1 MVLVVGQKR
10 SLLLALVL
18 GAAGVVQAQEQVGQ
32 PPLGVQPPLDS
43 LQALLPNAL
52 KVKGTR
58 PKSNPGVIPPAAT
71 TLPPE
76 LDSLNSPP
84 SLALPT
90 KPEQVR
96 INDLRPLGLKE
107 VERLAEVNNPFLKSI
122 AMQVE
127 EAKSNL
133 RAQISAWYP
142 TLSLSTGSFPTRT
155 FGSRTQNYGGASLT
169 PNNPYDSPAPKT
181 QTQTYG
187 AVAGLNFNWD
197 LINPQRVPQIAA
209 ARDSYEKAKNQY
221 LIALRDLRLQ
231 TAQTYF
237 GLQNADDQVRIGK
250 SSVQSSLVSLRDAR
264 ARFQAGVATKLDVME
279 AETQLARDQQVL
291 TNGLSEQAKARRQ
304 LARILA
310 LPQTVTPTAKD
321 PSVVLGVWQPSLQES
336 IVAAY
341 AFREE
346 LDNII
351 LDISVA
357 NSNANSA
364 LGNVQPFL
372 SIVSTSGWDKTFGE
386 ANVYGPANMGLVV
399 ENLRETIGMNLRW
412 NIFDGGR
419 SAAQARQQ
427 RQLAKENTFKFADQR
442 DKLRF
447 EVEESY
453 FNLQAQVRN
462 LITLSRQVL
471 STRESLRLARL
482 RFQAGVGTQRN
493 VVDTQ
498 RDLTQAEVSYSNAVS
513 QYNTFMAQLQRRTGL
528 DQVLRCVPPR
538 LPAEPPAKDS
548 LTDIPVLPVPTDSPC
563 VIQKVS
569 KSL

>member
-1 MVLVVGQKR
+1 VVLVVGQKR

-18 GAAGVVQAQEQVGQ
+18 GAAGVAQAQEQLSQ
-32 PPLGVQPPLDS
+32 PPLDVQPPLDS
-43 LQALLPNAL
+43 VQAPLPNAL

-71 TLPPE
+71 TLPPDLE
-76 LDSLNSPP
+76 SLNAPP

-107 VERLAEVNNPFLKSI
+107 VERLAEVNNPSLKSI

-155 FGSRTQNYGGASLT
+155 FGSRTQNYGGSSLDI
-169 PNNPYDSPAPKT
+169 NNQYDSPDPVT

-187 AVAGLNFNWD
+187 AVAALNFNWD

-209 ARDSYEKAKNQY
+209 ARDQFEKAKNQY

-237 GLQNADDQVRIGK
+237 SLQNADDQVRIGK
-250 SSVQSSLVSLRDAR
+250 SSVRSSLVSLRDAR

-310 LPQTVTPTAKD
+310 LPQTVTPAAKD
-321 PSVVLGVWQPSLQES
+321 PSMVLGVWQPSLQES

-386 ANVYGPANMGLVV
+386 FNSYGPANMGLVV

-442 DKLRF
+442 DKLRY

-498 RDLTQAEVSYSNAVS
+498 RDLTQAEVSYSNSVS

-563 VIQKVS
+563 VIKPAS
-569 KSL
+569 KAM